1 MMNHFTAETHDLG
14 GFSVRRALPNPKHD
28 LIGPFVF
35 FDHFGPVTFP
45 PGKGIDVRP
54 HPHIGIA
61 TVTYLFEGQII
72 HRDSLGN
79 TGAIEPGEVN
89 LMATGRGM
97 VHSERTAEDVL
108 NSESRLHGI
117 QLWLALPLELEE
129 MHPEFIHYP
138 AQDIPRREENG
149 LLISVIMGAAM
160 GLQSPVKTYSP
171 MFYSEIHAKTA
182 TTVNLTSP
190 NNAQQGIYVATGS
203 IELHGQ
209 IYQQGD
215 IVCSEA
221 TNDLAA
227 DLSDN
232 TRILYFGGE
241 KLEGKRYKHWNFVSS
256 RRERIKQA
264 REDWKAMR
272 FDLIPGDQD
281 EFIPLP

>member
-1 MMNHFTAETHDLG
+1 MNHYTAEIHDLG

-89 LMATGRGM
+89 LMSTGKGM
-97 VHSERTAEDVL
+97 VHSERTAEDVF
-108 NSESRLHGI
+108 NNESRLHGI

-129 MHPEFIHYP
+129 MEPEFIHYP
-138 AQDIPRREENG
+138 KQDIPRNREDNV
-149 LLISVIMGAAM
+149 IYSVIMGEAM
-160 GLQSPVKTYSP
+160 HLSSPVKTYSP
-171 MFYSEIHAKTA
+171 MFYCEVFSTA
-182 TTVNLTSP
+182 TTTVHLTSP
-190 NNAQQGIYVATGS
+190 NNDQQGIYIATGS
-203 IELHGQ
+203 IEFEGHT
-209 IYQQGD
+209 YQQGD
-215 IVCSEA
+215 LICSESA
-221 TNDLAA
+221 QDLHVILT
-227 DLSDN
+227 DE
-232 TRILYFGGE
+232 TRILYFGGQQ
-241 KLEGKRYKHWNFVSS
+241 LEGKRHKHWNFVSS
-256 RRERIKQA
+256 RRERIQQA

-272 FDLIPGDQD
+272 FDLIPDDQD
-281 EFIPLP
+281 DFIPLP

>member
-1 MMNHFTAETHDLG
+1 MNHYTAEIHDLG
-14 GFSVRRALPNPKHD
+14 GLNVRRALPNPKHD

-35 FDHFGPVTFP
+35 FDHFGPVTFA

-89 LMATGRGM
+89 LMSTGRGM

-108 NSESRLHGI
+108 NRESRLHGI

-129 MHPEFIHYP
+129 MQPEFIHYP
-138 AQDIPRREENG
+138 KHDIPRG
-149 LLISVIMGAAM
+149 QQSGTHFSVIMGEAM
-160 GLQSPVKTYSP
+160 GLCSPVKTYSP
-171 MFYSEIHAKTA
+171 MFYCEVFSE
-182 TTVNLTSP
+182 TVQTITLNSP
-190 NNAQQGIYVATGS
+190 HNAQQGIYVATGS
-203 IELHGQ
+203 VEINGQ
-209 IYQQGD
+209 TYQQGD
-215 IVCSEA
+215 LIYSERA
-221 TNDLAA
+221 EDLKPR
-227 DLSDN
+227 LSAN

-241 KLEGKRYKHWNFVSS
+241 KLQGKRHKHWNFVSS
-256 RRERIKQA
+256 RRERITQA

-272 FDLIPGDQD
+272 FDLIPDDQD
-281 EFIPLP
+281 DFIPLP